1 MARVGGLGKGLDSLI
16 PNKSVNSESVETK
29 EPEKRTTVK
38 EAREN
43 RKKEANKDNTANK
56 KSKAE
61 YNDFMISLSKVEP
74 NPDQPRKE
82 FDQTALDELAE
93 SIKEHGIIQPIVVI
107 KKDKYYEIVS
117 GERRWRAAKLAGL
130 KSVPVIVKNLTP
142 QQAMEISLIENLQRE
157 DLNPLEEASGYQQLM
172 SCFDLKQEEV
182 AKKVGKSRTAVTNS
196 LRLLKLDSTIQKMI
210 IEKQITMGHARS
222 LLSLDSFDDQYDLA
236 MRIIEE
242 QLSVR
247 ETEEI
252 VRSLKEDIGNV
263 ETEATEEETKDP
275 LELQIEREYKE
286 YESNLNRIMGTK
298 VKIKQKKNN
307 KGKIEI
313 EYYSLDEF
321 ERIYHMLQNKADS
334 EF

>member
-16 PNKSVNSESVETK
+16 PEKATDGESVEKK
-29 EPEKRTTVK
+29 EPVKRTTVK
-38 EAREN
+38 TAR
-43 RKKEANKDNTANK
+43 ANKNK
-56 KSKAE
+56 EEVTTSKKITKAE
-61 YNDFMISLSKVEP
+61 YSDFMLNLSKVEP

-82 FDQTALDELAE
+82 FDQTSLDELAA

-107 KKDKYYEIVS
+107 KKDKHYEIVS

-172 SCFDLKQEEV
+172 SAFSLKQEDV
-182 AKKVGKSRTAVTNS
+182 AKKVGKSRTAVANS

-210 IEKQITMGHARS
+210 IEKQITMGHARA
-222 LLSLDSFDDQYDLA
+222 LLSLDNFDDQYDVA

-247 ETEEI
+247 DTEELI
-252 VRSLKEDIGNV
+252 RSLKEDIQP
-263 ETEATEEETKDP
+263 EETNTTKP
-275 LELQIEREYKE
+275 EKTALEQQIEREYKE
-286 YESNLNRIMGTK
+286 YETRLNRIMGTK
-298 VKIKQKKNN
+298 VKIKQKKDN

-321 ERIYHMLQNKADS
+321 ERIYHMLQ
-334 EF
+334 EIPEGQF